1 MSMLNLKG
9 IAIREFM
16 KWRSS
21 KVKYFTDHAL
31 DTQNAI
37 LLDLLHAAS
46 DTELGKYYEFK
57 FLKNYQDFKNA
68 VPIMDYE
75 DLKPFFERTLHGEQ
89 NVFWH
94 ENIQWFAK
102 SSGTT
107 SDKSKYI
114 PVSSSTLKTA
124 HYKGAFDVMSQY
136 CYLRPDSKVFNGKTL
151 IISGSQSQY
160 LPQNTVRVG
169 DISAI
174 MVYNQPTLAD
184 FLRTPPKNISLKE
197 DFEEKLDVVSQ
208 TSIHEHVTA
217 LGGVPTWNIV
227 LLKQILQ
234 KTGTSHIGEIW
245 PEMELYLHGGVNF
258 EPYRELFDRLI
269 PLPQMEYFQIY
280 NASEGFFAFQD
291 RLGADD
297 MLLATDH
304 GIFYEFIPIHLLHTA
319 HQDVLSL
326 DEVETGQQYALV
338 ITTNSGLWRYMI
350 GDTIQFTSTNP
361 FRVKVTG
368 RTKFFINAFGEEL
381 IAENSDFAIQKAAEM
396 TDSLVRHYT
405 AGPKYF
411 DDAGKGAHEWII
423 EFEKAPENIDVFKE
437 NLDKY
442 LKKSNS
448 DYEAK
453 RWKDL
458 ALTEPIIH
466 IAKDQLFYHWLK
478 SKNRIGAQA
487 KVPKLS
493 NDRKILEELLE
504 IQKRR

>member
-1 MSMLNLKG
+1 MLNLKG
-9 IAIREFM
+9 VAIREFM

-21 KVKYFTDHAL
+21 QVKEFKLQAL
-31 DTQNAI
+31 DTQNVI
-37 LLDLLHAAS
+37 LLTLLQSAAN
-46 DTELGKYYEFK
+46 TEIGKFYEFK
-57 FLKNYQDFKNA
+57 YLKNYQDFKNA
-68 VPIMDYE
+68 MPIMEYE
-75 DLKPFFERTLHGEQ
+75 DLKPFFERTLQGEQ

-94 ENIQWFAK
+94 EPIQWFAK

-136 CYLRPDSKVFNGKTL
+136 CFLRPDSKVFKGKTL
-151 IISGSQSQY
+151 IISGSQQLWNEKSS
-160 LPQNTVRVG
+160 TRVG

-184 FLRTPPKNISLKE
+184 FLRTPPKEISLKE
-197 DFEEKLDVVSQ
+197 DFEEKLEIVAR
-208 TSIHEHVTA
+208 TSIHEQVTA

-227 LLKQILQ
+227 LLQKILQ
-234 KTGTSHIGEIW
+234 QTGKSHIGEIW

-258 EPYRELFDRLI
+258 EPYRQIFEQLL
-269 PLPQMEYFQIY
+269 PLSKMEYFQIY

-304 GIFYEFIPIHLLHTA
+304 GIFYEFIPLHQLGA
-319 HQDVLSL
+319 SHPEVLSL
-326 DEVETGQQYALV
+326 DEVETGQQYAIL

-350 GDTIQFTSTNP
+350 GDTIHFTSTKP
-361 FRVKVTG
+361 YRIKVTG

-381 IAENSDFAIQKAAEM
+381 IAENADYAILKAAEQ
-396 TDSLVRHYT
+396 TDAIVRYYT

-411 DDAGKGAHEWII
+411 DHTGKGSHEWII
-423 EFEKAPENIDVFKE
+423 EFERKPEKMSLFIQL
-437 NLDKY
+437 LDEY

-453 RWKDL
+453 RSKDL
-458 ALTEPIIH
+458 ALHAPIVH
-466 IAKDQLFYHWLK
+466 VAKDQLFYHWLK
-478 SKNRIGAQA
+478 SKNRIGAQT

-493 NDRKILEELLE
+493 NDRVLLEELLGLQSK
-504 IQKRR
+504 I

>member
-1 MSMLNLKG
+1 MLNLKG

-21 KVKYFTDHAL
+21 QVKEFKLRAL
-31 DTQNAI
+31 DTQNEI
-37 LLDLLHAAS
+37 LLSLLQSAA
-46 DTELGKYYEFK
+46 DTEIGKFYEFK
-57 FLKNYQDFKNA
+57 YLKNYQDFKNA
-68 VPIMDYE
+68 MPIMEYD
-75 DLKPFFERTLHGEQ
+75 DLKPFFERTLNGEQ

-94 ENIQWFAK
+94 EPIRWFAK

-136 CYLRPDSKVFNGKTL
+136 CFLRPASKVFNGKTL
-151 IISGSQSQY
+151 IISGSQKKWDEKSS
-160 LPQNTVRVG
+160 VRVG

-184 FLRTPPKNISLKE
+184 FLRTPPKDISLKE
-197 DFEEKLDVVSQ
+197 DFEEKLEIVARSSVR
-208 TSIHEHVTA
+208 EHVTA

-227 LLKQILQ
+227 LLQKILQ
-234 KTGTSHIGEIW
+234 QTGKSHIGAIW
-245 PEMELYLHGGVNF
+245 PHMELYLHGGVNF
-258 EPYRELFDRLI
+258 EPYRQMFEQLF

-291 RLGADD
+291 RLGVDD
-297 MLLATDH
+297 MLLASDH
-304 GIFYEFIPIHLLHTA
+304 GIFYEFIPIHQLGAQHPE
-319 HQDVLSL
+319 VLSL
-326 DEVETGQQYALV
+326 DEVETGQQYAIL

-350 GDTIQFTSTNP
+350 GDTIQFTSTKP
-361 FRVKVTG
+361 YRIKVTG

-381 IAENSDFAIQKAAEM
+381 IAENSDFAILKASEKTNA
-396 TDSLVRHYT
+396 LVRHYT

-411 DDAGKGAHEWII
+411 DHTGKGAHEWII
-423 EFEKAPENIDVFKE
+423 EFEREPDDLAEFVHF
-437 NLDKY
+437 LDEY
-442 LKKSNS
+442 LKRSNS

-453 RWKDL
+453 RAKDL
-458 ALTEPIIH
+458 ALTVPVVH
-466 IAKDQLFYHWLK
+466 VAKNQLFYQWLK
-478 SKNRIGAQA
+478 SKNKIGAQT

-493 NDRKILEELLE
+493 NDRVLLVELLE
-504 IQKRR
+504 LQSKI